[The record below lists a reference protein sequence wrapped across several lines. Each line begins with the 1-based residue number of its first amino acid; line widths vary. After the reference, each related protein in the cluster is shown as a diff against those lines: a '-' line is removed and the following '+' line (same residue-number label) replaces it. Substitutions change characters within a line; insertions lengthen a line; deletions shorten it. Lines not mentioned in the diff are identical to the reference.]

1 MPRHSS
7 AMKDATSCEKLR
19 LGAHG
24 HLTRRSPNG
33 KTLLDLSRNPLSEF
47 IRLGKRT
54 YRTETSH
61 VGIGKEINRDSPSSG
76 ERTGKSLNQ
85 KFLLG
90 LQGLN
95 MGLRH
100 FRLSGLEKPAID
112 GYSPV
117 VEKGVSP

>member
-61 VGIGKEINRDSPSSG
+61 VGIEKEINRDSPSSG

-85 KFLLG
+85 KFLRG
-90 LQGLN
+90 LQGFN
-95 MGLRH
+95 VGWRH
-100 FRLSGLEKPAID
+100 FRLRGLENPAID
-112 GYSPV
+112 GYSP
-117 VEKGVSP
+117 